1 MKKIFLLFIIIVNF
15 ISYSYSQVIGIT
27 SAPHKIGAGIFYN
40 SRENNNNFAIF
51 EAFDIGKYNKI
62 NEDDYNSE
70 NYILIKLSSGITYV
84 LQEDKVSK
92 IKAIGN
98 ICYNN
103 TTPYNVN
110 TREFSIE
117 LGIILIYKRFSF
129 VYIFDL
135 SNKDSKIGIGF
146 KFK

>member
-1 MKKIFLLFIIIVNF
+1 MKKLIFLFFLGLTIH
-15 ISYSYSQVIGIT
+15 SYSQVIGIT

-40 SRENNNNFAIF
+40 SKENNNNFAIF
-51 EAFDIGKYNKI
+51 EEFDIGKYSKV
-62 NEDDYNSE
+62 NEEDYTNE

-84 LQEDKVSK
+84 LQQDEISK

-110 TREFSIE
+110 IREFSLE
-117 LGIILIYKRFSF
+117 LGIILIYKKFSF
-129 VYIFDL
+129 LYIFDL
-135 SNKDSKIGIGF
+135 PNKDSKIGIGL